1 MVPEVKIVD
10 TSLGG
15 VLFGKGYK
23 ACMLYSAENI
33 QYLDLSV
40 DIWTFASVK
49 LLHVKYLLLALR
61 YVCILLSV
69 CHFVALLNCV

>member
-1 MVPEVKIVD
+1 MAPEVKIVD

-33 QYLDLSV
+33 PYLDLSV
-40 DIWTFASVK
+40 DIWIFASGK
-49 LLHVKYLLLALR
+49 LLHVKYLISALL

-69 CHFVALLNCV
+69 CHFVALLSRV

>member
-1 MVPEVKIVD
+1 MAPEVKIVD

-40 DIWTFASVK
+40 DIWTFASGK
-49 LLHVKYLLLALR
+49 LLHVKYLILALP

-69 CHFVALLNCV
+69 CHFVALLSRV